1 MKILNVN
8 MSLNPVTGGGTVER
22 VVQLHKSLV
31 KLGIKSH
38 ILTIKDSKSERKIE
52 SVNNITYLPCLNSRW
67 FIPYPYM
74 SKIKNLVEQADVIH
88 LMNHWTLINAL
99 VYFLARR
106 LGKPYIICPAGALTI
121 FGRSKI
127 KKSLYQWLVGKN
139 IIRNAVGAIAISP
152 HEVMLIEEY
161 GMEPHKISHIPNGVN
176 ENDFSS
182 SDVALFRKKIGIG
195 SVPYILFVGRLNL
208 IKGPDLLLSA
218 FAKLQNTLPHH
229 LIFAGP
235 DDGMAEH
242 LKQQVSDLNLIDKV
256 HFIGYLGGDMK
267 SNAFHGADLLAI
279 PSRHEAMSIVALEAA
294 ISSTPVL
301 LTDQCGFSSL
311 ADAGAAIEVPVSID
325 GLSKGLEKILIE
337 DCDLEKM
344 GKKGATFALEHYS
357 WSIMAQRF
365 ITLVNSIKK

>member
-1 MKILNVN
+1 MKILHVN
-8 MSLNPVTGGGTVER
+8 MSLNPITGGGTVER
-22 VVQLHKSLV
+22 VFQLHKALV
-31 KLGIKSH
+31 ELGVESH
-38 ILTIKDSKSERKIE
+38 ILTISDSTTDSKKVSDG
-52 SVNNITYLPCLNSRW
+52 VTYLESINRRW

-99 VYFLARR
+99 VYFWARK

-127 KKSLYQWLVGKN
+127 KKFLYQRLVGDN
-139 IIRNAVGAIAISP
+139 IIRNASGAIAISP
-152 HEVMLIEEY
+152 HEVTLMEEY
-161 GMEPHKISHIPNGVN
+161 GVNPHKICHIPNGVN
-176 ENDFSS
+176 EVDFSCC
-182 SDVALFRKKIGIG
+182 DVALFRRVIGIG
-195 SVPYILFVGRLNL
+195 TVPYVLFVGRLNS

-218 FAKLQNTLPHH
+218 FAKLQNNFPHH

-235 DDGMAEH
+235 DGGMLEY
-242 LKQQVSDLNLIDKV
+242 LKQQASELDLKDRV
-256 HFIGYLGGDMK
+256 HFVGYLSGDMK

-311 ADAGAAIEVPVSID
+311 ADAGAAIEVPASIE
-325 GLSKGLEKILIE
+325 GLSKGLKKILIE

-344 GKKGATFALEHYS
+344 GQKGRTFALEYYS

-365 ITLVNSIKK
+365 ITLVNAIKK